1 VHEKF
6 KPGLTEALLDRLCG
20 GSGGLS
26 GGCVDI
32 AEFAP
37 CSSDA
42 SFQPWRPKEM
52 KKSALLVIDL
62 QQETGSADESMTHIA
77 GIGME
82 KILEHARLLI
92 EQARADG
99 IPVIYTRHVNRAD
112 GRGLVNREPVDA
124 HGAPT
129 YYRQGTAAVEIAEKI
144 RPIPRDIVIEKRR
157 QNAFYETELD
167 MVLRSLGVSH
177 LIVCGVV
184 TDCCVFLTVQGAF
197 DRNYAVTLIH
207 DACGATSLGGHM
219 AAVMIM
225 ANWVYDLEIASTK
238 GWLSRQEGV
247 QSKIWRARSF
257 DEFAFTPQNM
267 SQVYSTIEKL

>member
-1 VHEKF
+1 
-6 KPGLTEALLDRLCG
+6 
-20 GSGGLS
+20 
-26 GGCVDI
+26 
-32 AEFAP
+32 
-37 CSSDA
+37 
-42 SFQPWRPKEM
+42 M

-62 QQETGSADESMTHIA
+62 QQEAGSAAASMTQIA

-92 EQARADG
+92 EQARADE

-124 HGAPT
+124 QGAPI
-129 YYRQGTAAVEIAEKI
+129 YYCQGTAAVEIAEKI
-144 RPIPRDIVIEKRR
+144 RPRQRDIVIEKRR

-167 MVLRSLGVSH
+167 MVLRSLGASH

-197 DRNYAVTLIH
+197 DRNYEVTLIH
-207 DACGATSLGGHM
+207 DACGATSNGAHM
-219 AAVMIM
+219 AAIMIM

-238 GWLSRQEGV
+238 GWLSIQQGGQART
-247 QSKIWRARSF
+247 WRAKRF
-257 DEFAFTPQNM
+257 DEFAFTPENM
-267 SQVYSTIEKL
+267 SREFSKIEDL